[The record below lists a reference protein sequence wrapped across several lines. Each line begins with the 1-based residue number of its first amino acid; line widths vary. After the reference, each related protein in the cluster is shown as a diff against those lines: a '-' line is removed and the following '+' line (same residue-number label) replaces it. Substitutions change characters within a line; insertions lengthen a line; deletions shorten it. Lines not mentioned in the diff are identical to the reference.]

1 MIGRKFIALSWQDR
15 AMTNLKA
22 TLQSDL
28 TAATKAG
35 DKVTLGTLRMALAAV
50 TTEEVSGKEARELS
64 DAEVLAVLTKEAKK
78 RKESITAYN
87 EAGRSDLAEIEINEL
102 AVLEKYL
109 PTPLTDAEVLDI
121 IKAAIAETGATDVK
135 GMGAVMKIVQPQTAG
150 RADGSFVASEVK
162 KALGA

>member
-1 MIGRKFIALSWQDR
+1 
-15 AMTNLKA
+15 MTNLKA
-22 TLQSDL
+22 TLQADL

-50 TTEEVSGKEARELS
+50 TNEEVSGKEARELS

-78 RKESITAYN
+78 RKEAITAYN
-87 EAGRSDLAEIEINEL
+87 EANRSDLAEIEINEL

-121 IKAAIAETGATDVK
+121 IKRAIAETGATDVK

>member
-1 MIGRKFIALSWQDR
+1 
-15 AMTNLKA
+15 MTNLKA
-22 TLQSDL
+22 TLQADL

-35 DKVTLGTLRMALAAV
+35 DKVTLGTLRMALAAI

-64 DAEVLAVLTKEAKK
+64 DAEVLSVLNKEAKK

-87 EAGRSDLAEIEINEL
+87 EAGRADLAEIEINEL

-109 PTPLTDAEVLDI
+109 PTPLSETEVLDI

-135 GMGAVMKIVQPQTAG
+135 GMGAVMKIVQPQTTG
-150 RADGSFVASEVK
+150 RADGSFVANEVK

>member
-1 MIGRKFIALSWQDR
+1 
-15 AMTNLKA
+15 
-22 TLQSDL
+22 
-28 TAATKAG
+28 
-35 DKVTLGTLRMALAAV
+35 MALAAV

-78 RKESITAYN
+78 RKEAITAYN
-87 EAGRSDLAEIEINEL
+87 EANRSDLAEIEINEL

-121 IKAAIAETGATDVK
+121 IKRAIAETGATDVK

>member
-1 MIGRKFIALSWQDR
+1 
-15 AMTNLKA
+15 MTNLKA
-22 TLQSDL
+22 TLQADL

-78 RKESITAYN
+78 RKEAITAYN
-87 EAGRSDLAEIEINEL
+87 EANRSDLAEIEINEL

-109 PTPLTDAEVLDI
+109 PTPLTDTEVLDI
-121 IKAAIAETGATDVK
+121 IKRAIAETGATDVK

>member
-1 MIGRKFIALSWQDR
+1 
-15 AMTNLKA
+15 MTNLKA
-22 TLQSDL
+22 TLQADL

-78 RKESITAYN
+78 RKEAITAYN
-87 EAGRSDLAEIEINEL
+87 EANRSDLAEIEINEL

-121 IKAAIAETGATDVK
+121 IKRAIAETGATDVK
-135 GMGAVMKIVQPQTAG
+135 GMGAVMKLVQPQTAG